1 MIKLTP
7 AEQKLVQRLR
17 SLKAGTHRVD
27 VTKERGVVSLSV
39 NGARIERLERKRKAR
54 IEHNA
59 T

>member
-1 MIKLTP
+1 MMKLTP

-17 SLKAGTHRVD
+17 SLKPGTHRVD
-27 VTKERGVVSLSV
+27 VHKENGVVSLSV
-39 NGARIERLERKRKAR
+39 NGRRIERLERKCTR